1 MKKVKKC
8 SIYIEHLL
16 FSYYIYHTCVFIFV
30 FWLLG
35 RNLSESILPIF
46 EYDYV
51 SSDCFLISLESF
63 VRQPEVDV
71 LHSWPVILPQF
82 SGKSSLKEW
91 RHLAIQI

>member
-1 MKKVKKC
+1 MKKVKKKRKKRLFQC
-8 SIYIEHLL
+8 ILSIYCLVTISILL
-16 FSYYIYHTCVFIFV
+16 NTCVFIFV

-35 RNLSESILPIF
+35 RNLSESMLPIF

-63 VRQPEVDV
+63 VRQPEVEV

-82 SGKSSLKEW
+82 SGKSSLKE
-91 RHLAIQI
+91 